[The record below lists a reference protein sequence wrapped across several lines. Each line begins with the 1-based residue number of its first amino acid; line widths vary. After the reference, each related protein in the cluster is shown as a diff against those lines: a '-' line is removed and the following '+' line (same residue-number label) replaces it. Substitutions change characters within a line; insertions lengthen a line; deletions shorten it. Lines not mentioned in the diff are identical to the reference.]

1 MMDGSFDDALTGEQ
15 KIRNFNINFGP
26 QHPAAHGVLR
36 LVLELD
42 GEIVERCDPHIGLL
56 HRGTEKL
63 MESRTYLQNLPYF
76 DRLDYVAPMNQEHA
90 WCLAIERLTGTK
102 VPRRASLIRVL
113 FCEIGRV
120 LNHLLNVTTQAMD
133 VGALTPPL
141 WGFEEREQ
149 LMVFYERASGARL
162 HAAYFRPGGVHQDL
176 SPQLLD
182 DIEAWAD
189 KFPRVLDDIDTLLT
203 ENRIF
208 KQRNADIGIVTEEE
222 ILHWGF
228 SGVMVR
234 GSGLAWDLRRSQ
246 PYECYDEFD
255 FKIPVGKNGDCY
267 DRYLCRMAEMRE
279 STSIIKQA
287 IAKLRVEKGDILSR
301 GKITPPK
308 RGEMKTS
315 MEALIHHFKLYTE
328 GFHVPAGEVYAA
340 VEAPKGEFGVYL
352 VADGTNKPYRAKI
365 RAPGFLHL
373 QSMDYIAKGHQL
385 ADVSAIIGTMD
396 VVFGE
401 IDR

>member
-1 MMDGSFDDALTGEQ
+1 MMDTKFDDALTGEQ

-76 DRLDYVAPMNQEHA
+76 DRLDYVSPMNQEHA
-90 WCLAIERLTGTK
+90 WCLAIERLTGTA

-113 FCEIGRV
+113 FSEIGRI
-120 LNHLLNVTTQAMD
+120 LSHILNVTTQAMD

-141 WGFEEREQ
+141 WGFEEREK

-176 SPQLLD
+176 TPDLIN
-182 DIEAWAD
+182 DIEAWCD
-189 KFPRVLDDIDTLLT
+189 YFPKVLGDLHTLLT

-208 KQRNADIGIVTEEE
+208 KQRNADIGVVTEAD
-222 ILHWGF
+222 ILNYGF

-234 GSGLAWDLRRSQ
+234 GSGLAWDLRRAQ
-246 PYECYDEFD
+246 PYECYDEFT

-267 DRYLCRMAEMRE
+267 DRYLCRMAEMEE
-279 STSIIKQA
+279 SLSIMRQCLT
-287 IAKLRVEKGDILSR
+287 KLRAEPGEVLAR
-301 GKITPPK
+301 GKITPPN
-308 RGEMKTS
+308 RADMKTS

-365 RAPGFLHL
+365 RAPGYLHL
-373 QSMDYIAKGHQL
+373 QAMDYICKGHQL

-396 VVFGE
+396 IVFGE
-401 IDR
+401 VDR

>member
-90 WCLAIERLTGTK
+90 WCLAIERLTETV

-113 FCEIGRV
+113 FCEIGRI
-120 LNHLLNVTTQAMD
+120 LNHLMNVTTQAMD

-141 WGFEEREQ
+141 WGFKAREE

-176 SPQLLD
+176 PPKLIDDLEDWAKAFPALLD
-182 DIEAWAD
+182 DID
-189 KFPRVLDDIDTLLT
+189 GLLT
-203 ENRIF
+203 DNRIF
-208 KQRNADIGIVTEEE
+208 KQRNVDIGVVKEADILT
-222 ILHWGF
+222 WGY

-255 FKIPVGKNGDCY
+255 FQIPVGTNGDCF
-267 DRYLCRMAEMRE
+267 DRYLCRMQEMRE
-279 STSIIKQA
+279 STRIMLQA
-287 IAKLRVEKGDILSR
+287 LKMLRAEPGDILAR

-308 RGEMKTS
+308 RGDMKRS
-315 MEALIHHFKLYTE
+315 MESLIHHFKLYTE

-365 RAPGFLHL
+365 RAPGYLHL
-373 QSMDYIAKGHQL
+373 QSMDWIARGHQL
-385 ADVSAIIGTMD
+385 ADVSAIIGTLD